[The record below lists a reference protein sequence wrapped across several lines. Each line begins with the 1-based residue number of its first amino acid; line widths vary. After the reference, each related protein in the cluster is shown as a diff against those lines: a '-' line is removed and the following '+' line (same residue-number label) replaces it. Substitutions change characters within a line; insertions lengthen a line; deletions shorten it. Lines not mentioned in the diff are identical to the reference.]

1 MRGASESATVN
12 TAMVIIKIAVLL
24 IFAGIAFTGFQA
36 DHFASF
42 APEEHGNA
50 VVCLSDTELLISA
63 SAPKTAAMLREF
75 GYDVVEVPI
84 SEFEKLEGC
93 PACLSVRLRAL

>member
-12 TAMVIIKIAVLL
+12 TAMVIIKI
-24 IFAGIAFTGFQA
+24 
-36 DHFASF
+36 
-42 APEEHGNA
+42 A